1 VPIVIALI
9 EAIAPIAPI
18 APIVPI
24 VGIVPDARRAG
35 IGMTARRA
43 LR

>member
-18 APIVPI
+18 API